1 MTRLRTVS
9 KHPEQLETTPL
20 IAESHHYD
28 DPLAPQKLIFLEAVN
43 QQRCVINSPQR
54 NSQLTNTIPF
64 FIVLL
69 VMAFYTLFGFVDNHI
84 ATKNSIEIMAKHV
97 EEKYGHKKEQNM
109 LSAKLI
115 ELYKP
120 YFGKDK
126 ISLWEYIKAYDS
138 GNFVIDGQYDKYLI
152 LGWLIFFPGFL
163 WLFGYLSFFT
173 PPVYL
178 IADRQRGILYSYGM
192 GKVRLTRY
200 KEAQFGYAGN
210 MLAIKLYGINEK
222 TGQLKTILYRP
233 NVSHYSSFLT
243 STDSENHR
251 FITFLN
257 AYMQQGRDAVSPVD
271 YQARKPFLS
280 FGKNPLPAD
289 FEQQVKQILAKLDQE
304 KKTMRKIDK
313 EGTE

>member
-1 MTRLRTVS
+1 MTNLRTVS

-20 IAESHHYD
+20 VAESHHYD
-28 DPLAPQKLIFLEAVN
+28 DPLAPQKLVFLKAVN

-178 IADRQRGILYSYGM
+178 TADRQRGILYSYGM

-257 AYMQQGRDAVSPVD
+257 AYMQQGRDAVSSVD

-289 FEQQVKQILAKLDQE
+289 FEQQVEQILAKLDQE
-304 KKTMRKIDK
+304 KKNMRKIDK

>member
-1 MTRLRTVS
+1 M
-9 KHPEQLETTPL
+9 
-20 IAESHHYD
+20 AESHHYD
-28 DPLAPQKLIFLEAVN
+28 DPLEPQKLVFLEAVN

-304 KKTMRKIDK
+304 KKHHA
-313 EGTE
+313 

>member
-28 DPLAPQKLIFLEAVN
+28 DPLEPQKLVFLEAVN

-64 FIVLL
+64 FIILL
-69 VMAFYTLFGFVDNHI
+69 VMAVYTLFSFIENHKSNYFTLQDNS
-84 ATKNSIEIMAKHV
+84 NYFN
-97 EEKYGHKKEQNM
+97 EKYGVDNLPIGLSNYLPYMKVKEI
-109 LSAKLI
+109 SIGTYLI
-115 ELYKP
+115 DY
-120 YFGKDK
+120 YTDK
-126 ISLWEYIKAYDS
+126 IYK
-138 GNFVIDGQYDKYLI
+138 NDKFKI
-152 LGWLIFFPGFL
+152 LMIIGWLIFFPGFL

-257 AYMQQGRDAVSPVD
+257 AYMQQGRDAVSSVD

-289 FEQQVKQILAKLDQE
+289 FEQQVEQILAKLDQD
-304 KKTMRKIDK
+304 KKNMRKIDK

>member
-1 MTRLRTVS
+1 MTNLRTVS

-28 DPLAPQKLIFLEAVN
+28 DPLEPKKLVFLEAVN

-69 VMAFYTLFGFVDNHI
+69 VMAVYTLFSFIENHKSNYFTLQDNS
-84 ATKNSIEIMAKHV
+84 NYFN
-97 EEKYGHKKEQNM
+97 EKYGVDNLPIGLSNYLPYMKVKEI
-109 LSAKLI
+109 SIGTYLI
-115 ELYKP
+115 DY
-120 YFGKDK
+120 YTDK
-126 ISLWEYIKAYDS
+126 IYK
-138 GNFVIDGQYDKYLI
+138 NDKFKI
-152 LGWLIFFPGFL
+152 LMIIGWLIFFLGFL

-178 IADRQRGILYSYGM
+178 IADRQRRILYSYGM

-210 MLAIKLYGINEK
+210 MLAIKLYGINEN
-222 TGQLKTILYRP
+222 TGQLKTVLYRP

-257 AYMQQGRDAVSPVD
+257 AYMQQGRDAVSPID

-289 FEQQVKQILAKLDQE
+289 FEQQVEQILAKLDQE
-304 KKTMRKIDK
+304 KERH
-313 EGTE
+313 G

>member
-289 FEQQVKQILAKLDQE
+289 FEQQVEQILAKLDQE
-304 KKTMRKIDK
+304 K
-313 EGTE
+313 EHHA

>member
-304 KKTMRKIDK
+304 KKNMRKIDK

>member
-257 AYMQQGRDAVSPVD
+257 AYMQQGRDAVSSVD

-289 FEQQVKQILAKLDQE
+289 FEQQVEQILAKLDQE
-304 KKTMRKIDK
+304 KKRHA
-313 EGTE
+313 

>member
-178 IADRQRGILYSYGM
+178 IADKQRGILYSYGM

-304 KKTMRKIDK
+304 KKTMCKIDK

>member
-1 MTRLRTVS
+1 MTNLRTVS

-28 DPLAPQKLIFLEAVN
+28 DPLEPQKLVFLEAVN
-43 QQRCVINSPQR
+43 QQSCVINSPQR

-200 KEAQFGYAGN
+200 KEAQ
-210 MLAIKLYGINEK
+210 
-222 TGQLKTILYRP
+222 
-233 NVSHYSSFLT
+233 
-243 STDSENHR
+243 
-251 FITFLN
+251 
-257 AYMQQGRDAVSPVD
+257 
-271 YQARKPFLS
+271 
-280 FGKNPLPAD
+280 
-289 FEQQVKQILAKLDQE
+289 
-304 KKTMRKIDK
+304 
-313 EGTE
+313 

>member
-210 MLAIKLYGINEK
+210 MLAIKLYSINEK

-289 FEQQVKQILAKLDQE
+289 FEQQVEQILAKLDQE
-304 KKTMRKIDK
+304 KKHHA
-313 EGTE
+313 

>member
-20 IAESHHYD
+20 VAESHHYD
-28 DPLAPQKLIFLEAVN
+28 DPLAPQKLVFLEAVN

-64 FIVLL
+64 FIILL
-69 VMAFYTLFGFVDNHI
+69 VMAVYTLFGFVDNHI

-178 IADRQRGILYSYGM
+178 TADRQRGILYSYGM

-257 AYMQQGRDAVSPVD
+257 AYMQQGRDAVSSVD

-304 KKTMRKIDK
+304 K
-313 EGTE
+313 EHHA

>member
-178 IADRQRGILYSYGM
+178 IADKQRGILYSYGM

-304 KKTMRKIDK
+304 KKHHA
-313 EGTE
+313 

>member
-1 MTRLRTVS
+1 MTCLRTVS

-28 DPLAPQKLIFLEAVN
+28 DPLEPQKLVFLEAVN

-210 MLAIKLYGINEK
+210 MLAIKLYAINEK

-289 FEQQVKQILAKLDQE
+289 FEQQVEQILAKLDQE
-304 KKTMRKIDK
+304 KKHHA
-313 EGTE
+313 

>member
-1 MTRLRTVS
+1 MTCLRTVS

-289 FEQQVKQILAKLDQE
+289 FEQQVEQILAKLDQE
-304 KKTMRKIDK
+304 KKNMRKIDK